1 VAEPTPLEDLVVND
15 RYWLGR
21 GREMVT
27 ASIRGRDEAAGRL
40 GTAVGWFWTVYTTA
54 ALIGVALTNR
64 RLPAAVAL
72 LLALPAVL
80 LVAAYAL
87 VVWAQTPI
95 GTSFDPRVPEQIA
108 RAHDAASRAK
118 QRRLIAATACTLAA
132 ALAVAGVVTATVL
145 TSPAPAAA
153 LHAAHTTQGGRHLI
167 AIRAQLAATEPVTLT
182 LTPQGAQPLTLL
194 ETSDRDGV
202 LHASVPVPA
211 APSYQVSATWTE
223 NDTRWQ
229 LTRIVPATP

>member
-15 RYWLGR
+15 RYWLAR
-21 GREMVT
+21 AREMIT

-54 ALIGVALTNR
+54 ALVGVALTNR
-64 RLPAAVAL
+64 RLPAAV
-72 LLALPAVL
+72 AVL

-95 GTSFDPRVPEQIA
+95 GISFDPRVPEQIA
-108 RAHDAASRAK
+108 RAHQAASCAK

-132 ALAVAGVVTATVL
+132 ALAVAGAVTATAL

-153 LHAAHTTQGGRHLI
+153 LHAAHTTRGGRHLI

-182 LTPQGAQPLTLL
+182 VTPQGAQPLTLL

-211 APSYQVSATWTE
+211 AASYQVSATWTD
-223 NDTRWQ
+223 NDTYWQ
-229 LTRIVPATP
+229 LTRIVMAIP

>member
-40 GTAVGWFWTVYTTA
+40 STAVGWFWTVYTTA
-54 ALIGVALTNR
+54 ALVGVAFTNR

-87 VVWAQTPI
+87 VMWAQTPI

-108 RAHDAASRAK
+108 LAHQAASRAK

-132 ALAVAGVVTATVL
+132 ALAVGGAVTATAL
-145 TSPAPAAA
+145 TGPAPVAGLYAT
-153 LHAAHTTQGGRHLI
+153 HSIQGGRDLI

-211 APSYQVSATWTE
+211 ARSYQVSATWTD
-223 NDTRWQ
+223 NNTRWQ
-229 LTRIVPATP
+229 LARTVMATP